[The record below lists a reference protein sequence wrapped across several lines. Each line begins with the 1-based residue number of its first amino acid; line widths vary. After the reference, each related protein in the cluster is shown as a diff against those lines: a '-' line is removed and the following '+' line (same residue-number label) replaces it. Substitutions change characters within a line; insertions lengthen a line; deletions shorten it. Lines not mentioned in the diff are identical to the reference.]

1 MCARARPS
9 LLLLLLLLLRR
20 RVIRRPRWPWRRAL
34 WPTAFSPSRS
44 SRRRSRTTSL
54 PLGSATA
61 AAPTAPRRLL
71 SSYREFR
78 SLQGQRRPPPRRRLF
93 SRSAVTRQRRWSCL
107 ARPRLDRP
115 TASLWWNVRSQ
126 KNSGAT
132 ETEGRRVLC
141 ACPVLVEH
149 RTMKHDNGSFSRR
162 RPKCEPTPRPCR
174 RHERHGERGGNK
186 KGTCGCA
193 SIAKWFAALDRFIT
207 TQPGALVGRSRAWPA
222 RPIYQL
228 LSYLSGEWRGSNTA
242 ADHDLAHV
250 VAQRHQRRVR
260 FDVRFE
266 NWHWRAGAGFLKKG
280 GLRIFDA
287 SMAPIAVA
295 SVFLSWS
302 RGHTRSPRGGG
313 CQGSK

>member
-78 SLQGQRRPPPRRRLF
+78 SLQGQQSPPPRRRLF
-93 SRSAVTRQRRWSCL
+93 YRSAVIRQRRWSRL
-107 ARPRLDRP
+107 ASPRLDRP

-141 ACPVLVEH
+141 ARPVLVEH
-149 RTMKHDNGSFSRR
+149 RTMKHDNGFFLHR
-162 RPKCEPTPRPCR
+162 RPQREPTPRSS
-174 RHERHGERGGNK
+174 RHHKRHDERDGNK

-193 SIAKWFAALDRFIT
+193 SITKWFAALDRFIT
-207 TQPGALVGRSRAWPA
+207 TQPGALVGRSRVWPL
-222 RPIYQL
+222 RPYIN
-228 LSYLSGEWRGSNTA
+228 S
-242 ADHDLAHV
+242 
-250 VAQRHQRRVR
+250 
-260 FDVRFE
+260 
-266 NWHWRAGAGFLKKG
+266 
-280 GLRIFDA
+280 
-287 SMAPIAVA
+287 
-295 SVFLSWS
+295 
-302 RGHTRSPRGGG
+302 
-313 CQGSK
+313 